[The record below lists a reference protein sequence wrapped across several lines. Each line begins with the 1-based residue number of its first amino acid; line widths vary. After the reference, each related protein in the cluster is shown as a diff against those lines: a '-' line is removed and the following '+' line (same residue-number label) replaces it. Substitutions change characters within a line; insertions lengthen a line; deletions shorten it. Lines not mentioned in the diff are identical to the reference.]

1 MDKAASRIRLRNSS
15 PIGFQKDYICNATE
29 AFLLKNMVSNT
40 YNVIKTAL
48 QISII
53 DF

>member
-29 AFLLKNMVSNT
+29 AFLFKNMMTST
-40 YNVIKTAL
+40 YNIIKSTL
-48 QISII
+48 QISRI